1 MLARLR
7 RVPFAAQV
15 LLALVLGVVLGLVAR
30 EIGPVADGSPN
41 WLTSTLQTIGGTFV
55 TLLKVL
61 VPPLIVTAV
70 IVSIA
75 NLKQVS
81 NAARLAGQTLLWF
94 AVTALIS
101 VAIGIGL
108 GLLTQPGRNSS
119 VDAAAQA
126 APESTGGW
134 FDFLTGIVPGNIFGL
149 QGSPDGSLSFNVLQ
163 LIVISAAIGIAALKV
178 GEPAEPFLG
187 LVRSALAIVQK
198 VLWWVILL
206 APIGTL
212 GLIGNAVASYGWE
225 SLGSLGVFTGAVY
238 AGLALVL
245 FVVYPVL
252 LRAHGLS
259 PLRFFAG
266 AWPAIQ
272 LAFVS
277 RSSIGTLPVTERV
290 TEQNLGV
297 PRSYA
302 SFAVPLGATTKMD
315 GCAAIYPALAAIF
328 VAQFFG
334 VDLAITDYL
343 LIALVSVVGSAATAG
358 VTGAVVMLTL
368 TLSSLGLPLAGVGL
382 LLAIDPILDMGRTAV
397 NVAGQALVPTIV
409 AKREGILDVERY
421 RSTSTIDPMTPVEE
435 NDGRGR
441 RPARARDRL
450 TRDRP
455 GPPRGAGPV
464 RVPGQSTRSSQ
475 PTSCGSSG
483 RNTSDHRAPS
493 GDSHGV
499 SAFASCAASITAVA
513 SSPTAVTHARPGK
526 GPSGRP
532 GSAGPGHGTGS
543 GTSPCATSSG
553 EAAYGRAIAATAVGV
568 QDSGGGSPA
577 SSTARPVSSS
587 SRPRSSP
594 RAASCSAVR
603 PLSGMPAVSVRP

>member
-1 MLARLR
+1 VLARLR

-15 LLALVLGVVLGLVAR
+15 LLALVLGVALGLVAR
-30 EIGPVADGSPN
+30 EIGPVSDGTPN
-41 WLTSTLQTIGGTFV
+41 WLTSALATIGSTFV
-55 TLLKVL
+55 TLLKAL

-75 NLKQVS
+75 NLKKVT

-94 AVTALIS
+94 AITALIA
-101 VAIGIGL
+101 VTIGITL

-119 VDAAAQA
+119 VDAANAQDIGT
-126 APESTGGW
+126 TGGW
-134 FDFLTGIVPGNIFGL
+134 WDFLGVLVPGNVLGL
-149 QGSPDGSLSFNVLQ
+149 QASPHDDGTIGLSFNVLQ
-163 LIVISAAIGIAALKV
+163 LIVLAVAIGIAALKI

-187 LVRSALAIVQK
+187 FVRSALAIVQK

-212 GLIGNAVASYGWE
+212 GLIGNAVATYGWE

-252 LRAHGLS
+252 LKAHGLS
-259 PLRFFAG
+259 PVRWFAG

-277 RSSIGTLPVTERV
+277 RSSIGTLPLTERV

-334 VDLAITDYL
+334 VDLSITDYL

-368 TLSSLGLPLAGVGL
+368 TLSTLGLPLAGVGL

-397 NVAGQALVPTIV
+397 NVAGQSLVPTIV
-409 AKREGILDVERY
+409 AKREGILDVERFN
-421 RSTSTIDPMTPVEE
+421 RTSTVDPLAPEDVQ
-435 NDGRGR
+435 DGVDADLR
-441 RPARARDRL
+441 
-450 TRDRP
+450 
-455 GPPRGAGPV
+455 
-464 RVPGQSTRSSQ
+464 Q
-475 PTSCGSSG
+475 P
-483 RNTSDHRAPS
+483 
-493 GDSHGV
+493 
-499 SAFASCAASITAVA
+499 
-513 SSPTAVTHARPGK
+513 
-526 GPSGRP
+526 
-532 GSAGPGHGTGS
+532 
-543 GTSPCATSSG
+543 
-553 EAAYGRAIAATAVGV
+553 ATA
-568 QDSGGGSPA
+568 
-577 SSTARPVSSS
+577 
-587 SRPRSSP
+587 
-594 RAASCSAVR
+594 
-603 PLSGMPAVSVRP
+603 

>member
-7 RVPFAAQV
+7 RVPIAAQV
-15 LLALVLGVVLGLVAR
+15 LLALVLGVALGLVAR
-30 EIGPVADGSPN
+30 EIGPVADGTPN
-41 WLTSTLQTIGGTFV
+41 WLTSTLDTIGSTFV
-55 TLLKVL
+55 TLLRTL

-75 NLKQVS
+75 NLRQVS

-94 AVTALIS
+94 AITALIAVS
-101 VAIGIGL
+101 IGIGL
-108 GLLTQPGRNSS
+108 GLLTEPGRNSS
-119 VDAAAQA
+119 VDAATQTP
-126 APESTGGW
+126 PESTGGW
-134 FDFLTGIVPGNIFGL
+134 FDFLTGLVPGNIFGL

-163 LIVISAAIGIAALKV
+163 LIVIAAAIGIAALKV
-178 GEPAEPFLG
+178 GEAAEPFLG
-187 LVRSALAIVQK
+187 FVRAALVIVQK

-206 APIGTL
+206 APIGTV
-212 GLIGNAVASYGWE
+212 GLIGNAVATYGWE
-225 SLGSLGVFTGAVY
+225 SLGSLGVFAGAVY

-259 PLRFFAG
+259 PLRYFAG

-334 VDLAITDYL
+334 VDLSITDYL
-343 LIALVSVVGSAATAG
+343 LIALVSVIGSAATAG

-368 TLSSLGLPLAGVGL
+368 TLSTLGLPLAGVGL

-397 NVAGQALVPTIV
+397 NVAGQALVPTLV
-409 AKREGILDVERY
+409 AKQQGLLDQEVY
-421 RSTSTIDPMTPVEE
+421 
-435 NDGRGR
+435 DGRR
-441 RPARARDRL
+441 EPADAI
-450 TRDRP
+450 
-455 GPPRGAGPV
+455 PV
-464 RVPGQSTRSSQ
+464 
-475 PTSCGSSG
+475 
-483 RNTSDHRAPS
+483 
-493 GDSHGV
+493 
-499 SAFASCAASITAVA
+499 AAA
-513 SSPTAVTHARPGK
+513 
-526 GPSGRP
+526 
-532 GSAGPGHGTGS
+532 
-543 GTSPCATSSG
+543 
-553 EAAYGRAIAATAVGV
+553 
-568 QDSGGGSPA
+568 
-577 SSTARPVSSS
+577 
-587 SRPRSSP
+587 
-594 RAASCSAVR
+594 
-603 PLSGMPAVSVRP
+603 

>member
-15 LLALVLGVVLGLVAR
+15 LLALVVGVALGLVAR
-30 EIGPVADGSPN
+30 EMGAVSDGSPN
-41 WLTSTLQTIGGTFV
+41 WLTSTLQTIGSTFV
-55 TLLKVL
+55 TLLKTL

-75 NLKQVS
+75 NLRQVS

-94 AVTALIS
+94 AITALIA

-108 GLLTQPGRNSS
+108 GLLTEPGRNSS
-119 VDAAAQA
+119 VDAAAQTE
-126 APESTGGW
+126 PGTTGSWWG
-134 FDFLTGIVPGNIFGL
+134 FLNGLVPQNVFGL
-149 QGSPDGSLSFNVLQ
+149 QGSAEGALSFNVLQ
-163 LIVISAAIGIAALKV
+163 LIVLSAAIGIAALKV
-178 GEPAEPFLG
+178 GEAAEPFLG
-187 LVRSALAIVQK
+187 FVRSALAIVQK

-206 APIGTL
+206 APLGTV
-212 GLIGNAVASYGWE
+212 GLIGNAVATYGWE
-225 SLGSLGVFTGAVY
+225 SLGSLGVFAGAVY

-259 PLRFFAG
+259 PLRYFAG

-334 VDLAITDYL
+334 VDLAFTDYL
-343 LIALVSVVGSAATAG
+343 LIVLVSVIGSAATAG
-358 VTGAVVMLTL
+358 TTGAVVMLTL
-368 TLSSLGLPLAGVGL
+368 TLSTLGLPLAGVGL
-382 LLAIDPILDMGRTAV
+382 LLAVDPILDMGRTAV

-421 RSTSTIDPMTPVEE
+421 RSTSTVDPLSRVEE
-435 NDGRGR
+435 RAGVDVDLR
-441 RPARARDRL
+441 RPE
-450 TRDRP
+450 
-455 GPPRGAGPV
+455 PV
-464 RVPGQSTRSSQ
+464 TV
-475 PTSCGSSG
+475 
-483 RNTSDHRAPS
+483 
-493 GDSHGV
+493 
-499 SAFASCAASITAVA
+499 
-513 SSPTAVTHARPGK
+513 
-526 GPSGRP
+526 
-532 GSAGPGHGTGS
+532 
-543 GTSPCATSSG
+543 
-553 EAAYGRAIAATAVGV
+553 
-568 QDSGGGSPA
+568 
-577 SSTARPVSSS
+577 
-587 SRPRSSP
+587 
-594 RAASCSAVR
+594 
-603 PLSGMPAVSVRP
+603 

>member
-30 EIGPVADGSPN
+30 EMGPVADGTPN

-55 TLLKVL
+55 TLLKAL
-61 VPPLIVTAV
+61 VPPLVVTAV

-94 AVTALIS
+94 AITALIA

-108 GLLTQPGRNSS
+108 GLLTEPGRNSS
-119 VDAAAQA
+119 VDAAAQEV
-126 APESTGGW
+126 PESTGSW
-134 FDFLTGIVPGNIFGL
+134 FDFLTGLVPGNILGL
-149 QGSPDGSLSFNVLQ
+149 EGSADGSLSFNVLQ
-163 LIVISAAIGIAALKV
+163 LIVIAVAVGVAALKV

-187 LVRSALAIVQK
+187 FVRSALAIVQK

-206 APIGTL
+206 APLGTV

-225 SLGSLGVFTGAVY
+225 SLGSLGVFAGAVY

-252 LRAHGLS
+252 LRLHGLS
-259 PLRFFAG
+259 PLRYFAG

-334 VDLAITDYL
+334 VDLSITDYL
-343 LIALVSVVGSAATAG
+343 LIALVSVIGSAATAG

-368 TLSSLGLPLAGVGL
+368 TLSTLGLPLAGVGL

-397 NVAGQALVPTIV
+397 NVAGQALVPTVV

-421 RSTSTIDPMTPVEE
+421 RSTSTIDPLARVDE
-435 NDGRGR
+435 RGGVDADLR
-441 RPARARDRL
+441 EPA
-450 TRDRP
+450 T
-455 GPPRGAGPV
+455 V
-464 RVPGQSTRSSQ
+464 
-475 PTSCGSSG
+475 
-483 RNTSDHRAPS
+483 
-493 GDSHGV
+493 
-499 SAFASCAASITAVA
+499 
-513 SSPTAVTHARPGK
+513 
-526 GPSGRP
+526 
-532 GSAGPGHGTGS
+532 
-543 GTSPCATSSG
+543 
-553 EAAYGRAIAATAVGV
+553 
-568 QDSGGGSPA
+568 
-577 SSTARPVSSS
+577 
-587 SRPRSSP
+587 
-594 RAASCSAVR
+594 
-603 PLSGMPAVSVRP
+603 